1 MMTRE
6 CDQCGKSFEAK
17 RSTAKYCG
25 STCRARRATGQPP
38 VKLASP
44 ADVTPLP
51 RPDAGERGPVAA
63 ATLIMLTDC
72 ARESTPLGVLA
83 LHLAAT
89 IDDLMTPA
97 NAKAALAK
105 SLRETLAEAVKGA
118 NVADNPVDE
127 LRRKRDL
134 KRAAV

>member
-6 CDQCGKSFEAK
+6 CDQCGKPFEAK

-38 VKLASP
+38 VKLASS
-44 ADVTPLP
+44 AAVTPLP
-51 RPDAGERGPVAA
+51 RPDERGPIAA
-63 ATLIMLTDC
+63 ATRVMLTDC

-89 IDDLMTPA
+89 IDDLFTPA

-118 NVADNPVDE
+118 DVPDNPVDE

>member
-25 STCRARRATGQPP
+25 STCRARRATGKPP
-38 VKLASP
+38 VRMASS
-44 ADVTPLP
+44 AAVTSLP
-51 RPDAGERGPVAA
+51 RPDADERGAVAA
-63 ATLIMLTDC
+63 AMLVMLTDC
-72 ARESTPLGVLA
+72 SRESTPLGVLA

-89 IDDLMTPA
+89 IDDPMTQA

-118 NVADNPVDE
+118 DVPDNPVDE

>member
-6 CDQCGKSFEAK
+6 CDQCGKPFEAK

-38 VKLASP
+38 VKLASS
-44 ADVTPLP
+44 AAVTPPASGL
-51 RPDAGERGPVAA
+51 ERGPIAA

-89 IDDLMTPA
+89 IDDQTTPA